1 VEGEGEQVQ
10 NRTQHGPQPRDAQ
23 TKPNGAGNAALVVQV
38 AIQEFAKLRDEISGR
53 STSAWTLVGLSI
65 TGSAAVAGFVL
76 GDRADPRLLLLLP
89 LLTPSLGMLF
99 IDHAA
104 NIGRIGEY
112 INTVIKP
119 VLREATGEHRLLG
132 YEEWVDE
139 FEEQSLDRLLPFGV
153 PLVVAFTIVPVA
165 SLAYLAPRLDDA
177 WSWALW
183 GIGCVATATQVYFWY
198 RFLAPPLRRA
208 IARKAS

>member
-1 VEGEGEQVQ
+1 ME
-10 NRTQHGPQPRDAQ
+10 RDERPPV
-23 TKPNGAGNAALVVQV
+23 PNSTLAVQV
-38 AIQEFAKLRDEISGR
+38 AVAEFGKLRDEITGR

-89 LLTPSLGMLF
+89 LLTPALGMLF
-99 IDHAA
+99 LDHAA

-119 VLREATGEHRLLG
+119 VLREATGEPRLLG

-139 FEEQSLDRLLPFGV
+139 FEEQGLERLLPFGI
-153 PLVVAFTIVPVA
+153 PLVLAFTIVPVA

-183 GIGCVATATQVYFWY
+183 VVGLIATATQVVFWY

-208 IARKAS
+208 VARQAS